1 MIPFRL
7 GHETAYGLKICE
19 RDAATNDVV
28 SVLCRFCA
36 SFGREEKAGA
46 KRKVTSNVQYYKRPF
61 RTDHYTKHAKEA
73 HPRRWELYCASSD
86 EKKSTFFDETV
97 PAVHRETI
105 KSHFG
110 KSHRVVHH
118 FVNKEIVDVIIG
130 EMLFQPDDLSDNI
143 TKERALVIFDNVVD
157 SEEGKHESRS
167 SKVKPN
173 YSC

>member
-1 MIPFRL
+1 M
-7 GHETAYGLKICE
+7 
-19 RDAATNDVV
+19 
-28 SVLCRFCA
+28 
-36 SFGREEKAGA
+36 
-46 KRKVTSNVQYYKRPF
+46 
-61 RTDHYTKHAKEA
+61 
-73 HPRRWELYCASSD
+73 
-86 EKKSTFFDETV
+86 
-97 PAVHRETI
+97 HRETI